1 MSLCHLGAVDV
12 ESTQFGQPPRLGLY
26 HPATGGSARGCGVLI
41 CPPIAH
47 EHIRAHRALR
57 FLAVQLAREGFD
69 VLRFDYFAVGD
80 SAGES
85 EEAQVALWQADV
97 GAAAEEL
104 HALAGTETLAVV
116 GVRFGATLAATAK
129 GLPAVDH
136 LVLWD
141 PILDGRHY
149 LAGMEEMHK
158 AMLVDSRCFQHPRQ
172 ERPGPGLLGFP
183 FKPTLR
189 AEIAACSL
197 HALERWPSA
206 RVTVVKGGDLVT
218 VDPFVRELRQ
228 RGIAATLR
236 SATTAIDWEDRDAVG
251 RSLTAGDVQGAIL
264 AALLEGG
271 A

>member
-1 MSLCHLGAVDV
+1 M

-26 HPATGGSARGCGVLI
+26 HPATGEAARGCGVLI

-57 FLAVQLAREGFD
+57 FLAMQLAREGFD

-80 SAGES
+80 SAGDS
-85 EEAQVALWQADV
+85 EEAQVAMWQADV

-104 HALAGTETLAVV
+104 HALAGTETLAVL

-129 GLPAVDH
+129 GLPTVDQ

-141 PILDGRHY
+141 PVLDGRHY

-158 AMLVDSRCFQHPRQ
+158 AMLVDSHCFQHPRQ

-183 FKPTLR
+183 FKPALR
-189 AEIAACSL
+189 AEIAACDL
-197 HALERWPSA
+197 RALERWPSG
-206 RVTVVKGGDLVT
+206 RVTVVQGGEVAQIES
-218 VDPFVRELRQ
+218 FVSELRQ
-228 RGIAATLR
+228 RGVAATLR
-236 SATTAIDWEDRDAVG
+236 PATTVVDWEDRDAVG
-251 RSLTAGDVQGAIL
+251 RSLTAGDAQGAIL
-264 AALLEGG
+264 AALLGG
-271 A
+271 GT